1 MNCSKDIV
9 VNGTRFGNGTYTVT
23 VNKSAVGKIISD
35 PNLSAEKIS
44 VLDNIEDVVGNA
56 NYVGSG
62 EYVSHGSKN
71 KSDVSRYDYFET
83 EVSINGKEY
92 IVSFDVEVHPNVNN
106 YRTHKV
112 INEINLTSSPDMGP
126 LPTADNLIST
136 NTGDS
141 SSLFNNSI
149 PNSGENVNANQKKRS
164 YNDTF
169 VEKTDAPQELKNE
182 FIDNP
187 DMYTALSNADTKAKA
202 DVILNENSTDSA
214 LVKFR
219 QLLDS
224 KSPEAVP
231 LGYSLSKKLY
241 QEGRIDESVQL
252 VRDMS
257 RALTEAG
264 QFSQAAAITMLNN
277 DPEAAKR
284 YIIRELDSLNQKG
297 REKYGKKW
305 TDFELT
311 DAELQQFN
319 SIEPGDSDAIK
330 SAYQSI
336 YNRISKQYPSTMTEG
351 ADIQVF

>member
-9 VNGTRFGNGTYTVT
+9 VNGTRFENGTYTVT

-149 PNSGENVNANQKKRS
+149 PNSGENVNEAAKNVQ
-164 YNDTF
+164 YNSN
-169 VEKTDAPQELKNE
+169 K
-182 FIDNP
+182 IDGFEDLNK
-187 DMYTALSNADTKAKA
+187 DLDRLIGMYKG
-202 DVILNENSTDSA
+202 NENTQTLYEQMKSA
-214 LVKFR
+214 VNEYIQTYNKDAAQRAIVLAA
-219 QLLDS
+219 S
-224 KSPEAVP
+224 
-231 LGYSLSKKLY
+231 
-241 QEGRIDESVQL
+241 IDESL
-252 VRDMS
+252 VGHSYTRKGS
-257 RALTEAG
+257 GKSSAKSQNNRVTTT
-264 QFSQAAAITMLNN
+264 FSEGEFVDTLLSYN
-277 DPEAAKR
+277 R
-284 YIIRELDSLNQKG
+284 S
-297 REKYGKKW
+297 
-305 TDFELT
+305 LT
-311 DAELQQFN
+311 DTARSN
-319 SIEPGDSDAIK
+319 SESKNQTINPESVMTSYFDAT
-330 SAYQSI
+330 A
-336 YNRISKQYPSTMTEG
+336 
-351 ADIQVF
+351 